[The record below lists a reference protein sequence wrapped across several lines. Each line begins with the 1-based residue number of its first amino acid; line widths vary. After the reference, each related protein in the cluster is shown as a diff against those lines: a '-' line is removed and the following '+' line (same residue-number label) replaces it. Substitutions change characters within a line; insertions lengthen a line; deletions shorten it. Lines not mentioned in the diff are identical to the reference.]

1 MNETLRDNIWE
12 LFGDAIIYDSPISDD
27 DIIGMGLIYDSD
39 CNWVVVYDESKV
51 INTLIQEFSG
61 SEDPETDAI
70 EYYNYNII
78 GGYLGPQTP
87 IFMNDFEFHECMA
100 SRCSDTYE
108 TYFKLDSVS
117 SLYEAYELVSNK
129 KTFLFVPLDELESIK
144 NII

>member
-12 LFGDAIIYDSPISDD
+12 LFSDVIIYNSPISDD

-39 CNWVVVYDESKV
+39 YNWVVVYDENKV
-51 INTLIQEFSG
+51 IDTLIKEFSG

-87 IFMNDFEFHECMA
+87 IFMHDFEFNECIA
-100 SRCSDTYE
+100 SRCSDSYE
-108 TYFKLDSVS
+108 SYIKLDSIS
-117 SLYEAYELVSNK
+117 SLHEAYEIVGNK
-129 KTFLFVPLDELESIK
+129 KTFLFVPIDEIESVK
-144 NII
+144 NIV

>member
-12 LFGDAIIYDSPISDD
+12 LFSDVIIYDSPVSDD
-27 DIIGMGLIYDSD
+27 DIVGMGLIYDSD
-39 CNWVVVYDESKV
+39 YNWVVVYDENKV
-51 INTLIQEFSG
+51 LNTLIQEFSD

-87 IFMNDFEFHECMA
+87 IFMNDFESDECMA

-108 TYFKLDSVS
+108 AYVTLDSVS
-117 SLYEAYELVSNK
+117 SLYEAYELVSSK
-129 KTFLFVPLDELESIK
+129 KTFLFVPLEDIERIK
-144 NII
+144 NIV